1 MQRPGGFNRRPE
13 MEAHF
18 ARKRVKSPLQNAG
31 KGGESS
37 PKKRR
42 LTTRW
47 EAKAKVSCS
56 PNAADQSGIQRPE
69 MEAHFARKRVK
80 SPLQN
85 AGKGGE
91 SSPKKRRLTYQMGSE
106 GEGQLLT

>member
-1 MQRPGGFNRRPE
+1 

-31 KGGESS
+31 KGGKSS

-47 EAKAKVSCS
+47 EAKAKVICS
-56 PNAADQSGIQRPE
+56 PNAADQSGI
-69 MEAHFARKRVK
+69 
-80 SPLQN
+80 
-85 AGKGGE
+85 
-91 SSPKKRRLTYQMGSE
+91 
-106 GEGQLLT
+106 

>member
-1 MQRPGGFNRRPE
+1 VMQRPGGFNR
-13 MEAHF
+13 
-18 ARKRVKSPLQNAG
+18 
-31 KGGESS
+31 
-37 PKKRR
+37 
-42 LTTRW
+42 
-47 EAKAKVSCS
+47 
-56 PNAADQSGIQRPE
+56 RPE